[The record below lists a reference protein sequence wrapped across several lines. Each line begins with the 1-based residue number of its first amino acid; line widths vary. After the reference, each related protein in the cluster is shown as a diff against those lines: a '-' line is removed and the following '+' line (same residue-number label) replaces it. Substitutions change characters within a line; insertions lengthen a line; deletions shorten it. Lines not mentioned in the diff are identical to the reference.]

1 MTSIGPPTI
10 DLWDSRY
17 HDVRAL
23 LPFFRLSHGPAAS
36 TQWLEQKFTHGP
48 GPSIVALAR
57 HEGRP
62 VGIVAFGSAPYSSGS
77 KPLKAA
83 LSYDTYVAPEFRGR
97 GLFMQLLKRA
107 EDGCTDAGIDFL
119 INFPNAASQPGFRK
133 AGWLPLRSS
142 RPYVRLRIPRTLRD
156 ARIIFNLLR
165 GRSEGLS
172 LSPVDP
178 LGPSDVDLLAGRPH
192 FFDGLA
198 HSLDV
203 NSLRYRT
210 DPHRGSGYSIVT
222 AQKSAALVRSGVRAG
237 AFEVQILATAPRV
250 LSISLTRELCS
261 TIFRTLKADVIS
273 HLESGTRRGAVAVAK
288 TGFVPLNA
296 RIIPH
301 YKALSEEVFPQN
313 YLLTGIDIH
322 TW

>member
-1 MTSIGPPTI
+1 MTSIGAPTI

-17 HDVRAL
+17 HDVRTL
-23 LPFFRLSHGPAAS
+23 LPFFQLSHGPDTSA
-36 TQWLEQKFTHGP
+36 QWLEQKFMHGP
-48 GPSIVALAR
+48 GPSFVALAR
-57 HEGRP
+57 HEGEP
-62 VGIVAFGSAPYSSGS
+62 AGLVAFGSAPYCSGS
-77 KPLKAA
+77 KRIKVA
-83 LSYDTYVAPEFRGR
+83 LSYDTYVVPNFRGR

-156 ARIIFNLLR
+156 ARTIFNLLR
-165 GRSEGLS
+165 GRSGSLS
-172 LSPVDP
+172 LSSVDP
-178 LGPSDVDLLAGRPH
+178 LGPSDLGLLARRPH

-198 HSLDV
+198 HSLDL
-203 NSLRYRT
+203 NSLGYRT
-210 DPHRGSGYSIVT
+210 DAHRGSGYSIVT
-222 AQKSAALVRSGVRAG
+222 AKRSAALVRSGVRSG
-237 AFEVQILATAPRV
+237 AIEVQLLATAPRE

-261 TIFRTLKADVIS
+261 TIFKTLNADVIS
-273 HLESGTRRGAVAVAK
+273 HLESGTRRGPIAVAT

-301 YKALSEEVFPQN
+301 YKALSEEAFPQN